1 MKFFFIYK
9 KIHER
14 LEAKNIPCS
23 LITGQE
29 KIIRDNCGHI
39 SCTIETAN
47 LSEQYNVGVIDE
59 IQMIGNEERGAAWTN
74 ALLGLQAETIHL
86 CGEARA
92 LALVHKITEYTGD
105 ELEERRY
112 QRYSKIFVES
122 NPFQLKDL
130 QEGDCI
136 ITFSTR
142 NVHKMKN
149 VRHPLSFNSNR
160 VSMSTVTNYTT
171 PVQ

>member
-1 MKFFFIYK
+1 
-9 KIHER
+9 
-14 LEAKNIPCS
+14 
-23 LITGQE
+23 
-29 KIIRDNCGHI
+29 
-39 SCTIETAN
+39 
-47 LSEQYNVGVIDE
+47 
-59 IQMIGNEERGAAWTN
+59 MIGNEERGAAWTN

-92 LALVHKITEYTGD
+92 LALIHKMTEYTGD

-130 QEGDCI
+130 QEGDCL

-149 VRHPLSFNSNR
+149 VRNS
-160 VSMSTVTNYTT
+160 TII
-171 PVQ
+171 